1 MTKHK
6 LLLTLTLGA
15 LALGLG
21 CESRRYDQAICVL
34 IDVSGTYADQKAE
47 VVKIIKRDILPAM
60 VPGDTLIAIRIDSES
75 YQKEN
80 VEALVTL
87 DARPSKANAQKL
99 ALALK
104 LDEFASRKVS
114 SKYTDIPGAMMLGA
128 EYLSEIAA
136 GSRVMLIFS
145 DLQEELPKGAKRNLS
160 ETEFDQAQRLSHERR
175 SERVDR
181 SHEGGLVAEGILL
194 ADTQH
199 AHSPAIALDREQE
212 RPELV
217 VRGLGIEP
225 DPLPPPAAWQPVARG
240 RLEPAR
246 TEAGE
251 RIHARLV
258 GAPDVEA
265 PQPVR

>member
-6 LLLTLTLGA
+6 LLLMLTLGA

-80 VEALVTL
+80 VEALMTL

-104 LDEFASRKVS
+104 LDEFAKRKVS

-160 ETEFDQAQRLSHERR
+160 ETEFDQIQMIAMNVKRLQGDSANPTVFRNRLE
-175 SERVDR
+175 SWQERVAAA
-181 SHEGGLVAEGILL
+181 GGLGWRTIMDSAKLPDHLSKIREGKS
-194 ADTQH
+194 T
-199 AHSPAIALDREQE
+199 
-212 RPELV
+212 
-217 VRGLGIEP
+217 
-225 DPLPPPAAWQPVARG
+225 
-240 RLEPAR
+240 
-246 TEAGE
+246 
-251 RIHARLV
+251 
-258 GAPDVEA
+258 
-265 PQPVR
+265 

>member
-1 MTKHK
+1 MTRHK
-6 LLLTLTLGA
+6 LLLLLTLGA

-99 ALALK
+99 ALAVK

-160 ETEFDQAQRLSHERR
+160 ETEFDQIQMVAMNVKRLQGDSANPTVFRNRLE
-175 SERVDR
+175 SWQERVAAA
-181 SHEGGLVAEGILL
+181 GGLGWRTIM
-194 ADTQH
+194 D
-199 AHSPAIALDREQE
+199 PAPL
-212 RPELV
+212 
-217 VRGLGIEP
+217 P
-225 DPLPPPAAWQPVARG
+225 DPPSKTPEGQS
-240 RLEPAR
+240 
-246 TEAGE
+246 T
-251 RIHARLV
+251 
-258 GAPDVEA
+258 
-265 PQPVR
+265 